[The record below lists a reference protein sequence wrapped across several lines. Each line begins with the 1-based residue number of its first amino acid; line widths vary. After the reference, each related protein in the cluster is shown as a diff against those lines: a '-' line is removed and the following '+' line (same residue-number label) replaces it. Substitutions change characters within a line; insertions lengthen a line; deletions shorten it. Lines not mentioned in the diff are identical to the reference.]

1 MSEAQNPQ
9 QKQNMAQNID
19 KTDNLKNEKVAS
31 VWEIVK
37 FIVIAAVIVIPLR
50 MYVAEPYIVQ
60 GASMDPTFVTG
71 QYLIVDRLGYRFE
84 EPKRGDVVVFKYP
97 KDEKTYFIKR
107 IIGLPGETI
116 NINKGIVTV
125 SQKISDPAHGGGGVA
140 QVLSEPYVS
149 SLHEKA
155 DFFETTLLQDQYF
168 VMGDNRAESSDSR
181 YWGPLP
187 KRLIIG
193 RPMLRLF
200 PVNKIDTFPGRVD
213 ESKNIN
219 ISSVEANTNINTN
232 K

>member
-1 MSEAQNPQ
+1 MSNAFFNYNGTMNELSNAPKEANV
-9 QKQNMAQNID
+9 AQNIA
-19 KTDNLKNEKVAS
+19 KNTNQNANS

-37 FIVIAAVIVIPLR
+37 FVIIAAVIVIPLR

-60 GASMDPTFVTG
+60 GASMDPTFETG

-107 IIGLPGETI
+107 IIGLPGEKV
-116 NINKGIVTV
+116 NINKGIVT
-125 SQKISDPAHGGGGVA
+125 ISKTDNDPTHGGGVFA

-155 DFFETTLLQDQYF
+155 DFYETTLAQDQYF

-200 PVNKIDTFPGRVD
+200 PVTQVGVFPGGVD

-219 ISSVEANTNINTN
+219 MN